1 MSIQFQSNEILLM
14 NSDETHVRTHASTH
28 ARTHARTHLSTHLTH
43 IHMLTIETYRVLNF
57 FEIEFVLRDKKKYRD
72 HIILNPLSNEDWK

>member
-1 MSIQFQSNEILLM
+1 MSIPFQSNEILLM
-14 NSDETHVRTHASTH
+14 NLDETHVRTH

-57 FEIEFVLRDKKKYRD
+57 FEIEFVLRDKKISRPYY
-72 HIILNPLSNEDWK
+72 IEPPFY